1 MPRPLREIV
10 PGGIYHVTTR
20 GNNKQDIFLEEK
32 DYEKYLALLR
42 KAKDTYG
49 FKLYLYV
56 LMTNHVHLLIR
67 TSMDEEKSIAL
78 IMQSLNST
86 HTKYFNL
93 KYQRVGHLFQGRYFG
108 ELIKSDSH
116 LLELTRYIHLNPV
129 RANFVS
135 KPQDYLYSSY
145 LIYAGLKDDKIIDCD
160 EILAFF
166 SKRPDL
172 QRKRYIQ
179 FVENG
184 LSLSQLRVSLGA

>member
-42 KAKDTYG
+42 KAKDAYG

-67 TSMDEEKSIAL
+67 TSMDEEKSIAS

-145 LIYAGLKDDKIIDCD
+145 LIYAGSKDGKIVDCD

-166 SKRPDL
+166 SKRSDL